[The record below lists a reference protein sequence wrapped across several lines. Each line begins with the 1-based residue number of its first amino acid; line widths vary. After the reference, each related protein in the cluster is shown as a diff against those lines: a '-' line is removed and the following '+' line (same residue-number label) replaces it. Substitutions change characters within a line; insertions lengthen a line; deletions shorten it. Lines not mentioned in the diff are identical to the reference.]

1 MIVYVGANLYDKLNW
16 EAAHIPNKESETK
29 SLQET
34 ILIFMITTVTSA
46 AMMFIWDYVAFL
58 YSKVD
63 QDCVDMFLGNTFPRK
78 ILFFLLKIITMQV
91 QPVGI
96 YYCTYYKNRDFI
108 KESQDELIRN
118 AA

>member
-1 MIVYVGANLYDKLNW
+1 MNLYDKLKW
-16 EAAHIPNKESETK
+16 EETHIPNKQNEAK
-29 SLQET
+29 SLKET
-34 ILIFMITTVTSA
+34 IAIFTIATITSA
-46 AMMFIWDYVAFL
+46 VMMFIWDYVAFL
-58 YSKVD
+58 YSSVA

-108 KESQDELIRN
+108 K
-118 AA
+118 